1 MKVALKY
8 CGGCDPAFDRVEYFE
23 RIAEAAGERITWTS
37 LEEGNYRTVLLICGC
52 ATACPQEELPL
63 PPEAIILKDDQ
74 MAPAK
79 VVAQLLDKE

>member
-23 RIAEAAGERITWTS
+23 RIAKAAGGRITWTS
-37 LEEGNYRTVLLICGC
+37 LEGRDYQMVLVMCGC

-63 PPEAIILKDDQ
+63 PPQAIVLKDDQ

-79 VVAQLLDKE
+79 VVAQLLHKE